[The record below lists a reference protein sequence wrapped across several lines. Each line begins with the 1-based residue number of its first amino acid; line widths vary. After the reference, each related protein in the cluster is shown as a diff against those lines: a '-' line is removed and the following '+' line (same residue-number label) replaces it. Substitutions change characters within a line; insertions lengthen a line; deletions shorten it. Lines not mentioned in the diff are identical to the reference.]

1 MTLIKNG
8 STPTLEIFL
17 VDLTDGTTAED
28 GLTLADIDIYVKKSG
43 GSFAAATNTGGAG
56 GSDLAESSR
65 GWYSFSLTATE
76 TNTDGELVIEAEDPA
91 NSRTWR
97 KVYQVYTSLLH
108 DDEHDDIAD
117 HTLRRNFTNV
127 RSGNGDTLSTST
139 ERYTLIGVSER
150 LNSIQALSGSTLT
163 VKREDGTTDAYSL
176 TIETNEAAVPITGI
190 SA

>member
-17 VDLTDGTTAED
+17 VDLTDGKTPED

-97 KVYQVYTSLLH
+97 KVYQVYTNLIH
-108 DDEHDDIAD
+108 DDEMDDIAD
-117 HTLRRNFTNV
+117 HVLRRSVANA
-127 RSGNGDTLSTST
+127 RSGSGDTIQEFSLLNAVLGVTGKVGPSGSNLIIYQEDGSTPAVTRPMSTS
-139 ERYTLIGVSER
+139 S
-150 LNSIQALSGSTLT
+150 SA
-163 VKREDGTTDAYSL
+163 DPTTGLGAP
-176 TIETNEAAVPITGI
+176 V
-190 SA
+190 